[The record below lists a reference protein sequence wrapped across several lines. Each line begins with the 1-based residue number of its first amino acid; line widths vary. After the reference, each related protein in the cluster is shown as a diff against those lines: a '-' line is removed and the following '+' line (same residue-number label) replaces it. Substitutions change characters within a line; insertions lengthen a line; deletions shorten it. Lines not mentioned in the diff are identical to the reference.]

1 MAREKPYYRETIEHI
16 LSINGGKIADSD
28 AGWRR
33 TLKMGRREFNSI
45 FGYKGDN
52 GHRTVY
58 QIAERLI

>member
-1 MAREKPYYRETIEHI
+1 MAREKPYYRETIEHL

-33 TLKMGRREFNSI
+33 TLNMGRREFDNI
-45 FGYKGDN
+45 FGAKN
-52 GHRTVY
+52 ETQRTVY